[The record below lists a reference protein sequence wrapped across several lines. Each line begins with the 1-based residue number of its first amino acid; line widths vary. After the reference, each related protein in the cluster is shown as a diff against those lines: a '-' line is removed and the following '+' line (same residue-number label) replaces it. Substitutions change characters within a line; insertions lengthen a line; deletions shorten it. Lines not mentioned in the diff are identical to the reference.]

1 MTTHIINIGYHIEH
15 IYKPIAEFGAKK
27 VIIIYA
33 KDDEKYLTE
42 KDYETIDDAVKKAE
56 NLCKMLGLEYKKIRV
71 NGIEFEKNVEIFREI
86 IKKEDDNII
95 VNLTGGRKITS
106 FALLYASLYEFQ
118 KIDKIVYVHDKRI
131 VEFPKIAHPY
141 NLTKFERKILA
152 SLNEGE
158 KTITELAKEF
168 NVSLPAII
176 KYINSL
182 EQKKLVK
189 TYKIG
194 RKRIVNII

>member
-1 MTTHIINIGYHIEH
+1 MTTHIINMGFHTEH
-15 IYKPIAEFGAKK
+15 VYKPIAEFGAKK
-27 VIIIYA
+27 VVLIYS
-33 KDDEKYLTE
+33 KDDEEYTSEEDFK
-42 KDYETIDDAVKKAE
+42 KIDVALNKAKE
-56 NLCKMLGLEYKKIRV
+56 LCNMLGIDCEEVEVK
-71 NGIEFEKNVEIFREI
+71 GMEFEKNVEIFRELI
-86 IKKEDDNII
+86 QNENNRII
-95 VNLTGGRKITS
+95 VNITGGRKITS

-118 KIDKIVYVHDKRI
+118 KIDKIVYVHNKRI

-141 NLTKFERKILA
+141 NLTKFERKILS

-158 KTITELAKEF
+158 KTITDLAKEF
-168 NVSLPAII
+168 NVSLPAIV

-189 TYKIG
+189 THKIG

>member
-1 MTTHIINIGYHIEH
+1 MTTHIINMGFHTEH
-15 IYKPIAEFGAKK
+15 VYKPIAEFGAKK
-27 VIIIYA
+27 VVLIYS
-33 KDDEKYLTE
+33 KDDEEYTSEEDFK
-42 KDYETIDDAVKKAE
+42 KIDVALNKAKE
-56 NLCKMLGLEYKKIRV
+56 LCNMLGIDCEEVEVK
-71 NGIEFEKNVEIFREI
+71 GMEFEKNVEIFRELMQN
-86 IKKEDDNII
+86 ENNRII
-95 VNLTGGRKITS
+95 VNITGGRKITS

-118 KIDKIVYVHDKRI
+118 KIDKIVYVHNKRI

-141 NLTKFERKILA
+141 NLTKFERKILS

-158 KTITELAKEF
+158 KTITDLAKEF
-168 NVSLPAII
+168 NVSLPAIV

-189 TYKIG
+189 THKIG

>member
-1 MTTHIINIGYHIEH
+1 V
-15 IYKPIAEFGAKK
+15 YKPIAEFGAKK
-27 VIIIYA
+27 VVLIYS
-33 KDDEKYLTE
+33 KDDEEYTSEEDFK
-42 KDYETIDDAVKKAE
+42 KIDVALNKAKE
-56 NLCKMLGLEYKKIRV
+56 LCNMLGIDCEEVEVK
-71 NGIEFEKNVEIFREI
+71 GMEFEKNVEIFRELMQN
-86 IKKEDDNII
+86 ENNRII
-95 VNLTGGRKITS
+95 VNITGGRKITS

-118 KIDKIVYVHDKRI
+118 KIDKIVYVHNKRI

-141 NLTKFERKILA
+141 NLTKFERKILS

-158 KTITELAKEF
+158 KTITDLAKEF
-168 NVSLPAII
+168 NVSLPAIV

-189 TYKIG
+189 THKIG